1 MKNSIIGKIVINVIV
16 AIVAFVWLVIGSMYY
31 GIDGLLIGLC
41 GTIVGILGIVGNA
54 ALLSEFKRDRAAEK
68 KAAAAPYGA
77 PAQGQMPPRP
87 MPPYG
92 APMQGQ
98 APARPAAPYGAP
110 VQAPARPAQPY
121 AAPVMTESAETPA
134 PFEERE

>member
-77 PAQGQMPPRP
+77 P
-87 MPPYG
+87 
-92 APMQGQ
+92 
-98 APARPAAPYGAP
+98 
-110 VQAPARPAQPY
+110 VQAPARLAQPY
-121 AAPVMTESAETPA
+121 AAPAPAAPVMTESAETPA
-134 PFEERE
+134 PSEERE